1 MLVPLHHD
9 LGKKDK
15 SNIINNNKDRR
26 LRLWQLRV
34 WHLL

>member
-9 LGKKDK
+9 LGKKISLTLLID
-15 SNIINNNKDRR
+15 KDRR

-34 WHLL
+34 WQVL

>member
-1 MLVPLHHD
+1 MLVPLQHEKR
-9 LGKKDK
+9 KKDK

-34 WHLL
+34 WQVL